1 MPVHLGVMENF
12 VMKVRLMVSVLV
24 VRLTR
29 TGRLFP
35 LPIKG
40 NNTIICMVQKR
51 WIVIAQTLLMKEKTS
66 FTNR

>member
-1 MPVHLGVMENF
+1 MLVHLGVMGNF

-24 VRLTR
+24 VRLIR

-40 NNTIICMVQKR
+40 NNTGTCMVRER
-51 WIVIAQTLLMKEKTS
+51 WIAIAQT
-66 FTNR
+66 F